1 MPLRRAAPAP
11 GSRGESISVNTE
23 HTGPGPIVGRAS
35 SRGQVRFRSLSS
47 LLVPRRTPSALGV
60 CPPLMRKS
68 VMKEKEKEKD
78 GGLDPLLRM
87 REVCLRAALGQ
98 SYVYELAGRE
108 LCPPFRE
115 VGPRASA
122 MLSSDLDQWL
132 AGCLALRAQMPT
144 LLHPVVL
151 PAWPPAVD
159 VPVPC
164 HGIQMARRPEVLA
177 LLSCS
182 PNHLYRLMKLDDPA
196 FRFPW
201 PAPVGVRAR
210 RWALHEV
217 LEWIGRRRS
226 TLARRARE
234 RNPWICA
241 RPGSNGSD
249 RRDSPPQ

>member
-1 MPLRRAAPAP
+1 
-11 GSRGESISVNTE
+11 
-23 HTGPGPIVGRAS
+23 
-35 SRGQVRFRSLSS
+35 
-47 LLVPRRTPSALGV
+47 
-60 CPPLMRKS
+60 
-68 VMKEKEKEKD
+68 MKEKEKD
-78 GGLDPLLRM
+78 GHGGLDPLLRM
-87 REVCLRAALGQ
+87 KQVCARAGLGP

-144 LLHPVVL
+144 LYHRVVL
-151 PAWPPAVD
+151 PAWPPAQD

-164 HGIQMARRPEVLA
+164 HGIQMLRRPEVLT
-177 LLSCS
+177 LLPWSAT
-182 PNHLYRLMKLDDPA
+182 HLYRLMRLDDLDL
-196 FRFPW
+196 RFPW

-217 LEWIGRRRS
+217 LEWISRRDS

-241 RPGSNGSD
+241 RPGSTGSD
-249 RRDSPPQ
+249 RRDGPPQ